1 MANRMIIIVLIC
13 LFLFSGVSVSS
24 AYMPGRDVFSN
35 HIPQPVLKEP
45 ITDKVDLSGR
55 SELIFRWSPHEGN
68 ISQRKHYDFRLYK
81 GYQMIESNLILQD
94 NVSPN
99 KHQIAVSADTFKV
112 NQVYT
117 WSLRQTYRA
126 GKSRRSSSS
135 FTITGKRDSQ

>member
-1 MANRMIIIVLIC
+1 MAGKIIMFLLTC
-13 LFLFSGVSVSS
+13 LFLFGSASVSS
-24 AYMPGRDVFSN
+24 SYMPGRDVFSN

-45 ITDKVDLSGR
+45 ITDKVDLSGM

-99 KHQIAVSADTFKV
+99 RHQIAVSADTFKV
-112 NQVYT
+112 SQVYT

-135 FTITGKRDSQ
+135 FTVIGKRDSQ